1 MSQSRTTG
9 SQFAYLR
16 AQCEVSVKGLL
27 KEPDLALLVLG
38 PFHVSAAILLV
49 SPNCTHSV
57 SMSSIQNQPNVT
69 TPVPT
74 TQHYFHLENNQTLQ
88 DFDYLENGLPPEFQ
102 NIQYTVA
109 MFTNVRVPEKRSKLL
124 ETLVGDTP
132 VPVLALAL
140 ACKSLSYHY
149 CTRYL
154 FPTGHE
160 TFRDDFEAELEHS
173 FPTTAAQFANSL
185 AQRTIKKLDSI
196 YAPLPTS
203 DFTRSLLEYRCAV
216 LHVAAVFEAI
226 KGLNFDSPGSSA
238 MGNIQVQTF
247 PSKKI
252 SQKQAKRARARG
264 PSIDDTPFQK
274 MGVSR
279 PRSQSEYNKLT
290 EDLLA
295 GQKEILQVRTFWS
308 NVYVANELLRI
319 LSVKLHIMKC
329 RNTSFPV
336 FLPTFKQLTQRSPT
350 TGSTIRCVQLMHS
363 AHQQRIRHLASI
375 LVLSVQSNISTTQ
388 LKALVNGRSFSR
400 LVANNI

>member
-1 MSQSRTTG
+1 M
-9 SQFAYLR
+9 
-16 AQCEVSVKGLL
+16 
-27 KEPDLALLVLG
+27 
-38 PFHVSAAILLV
+38 
-49 SPNCTHSV
+49 
-57 SMSSIQNQPNVT
+57 T

-74 TQHYFHLENNQTLQ
+74 TQHYFHFENNQTLQ

-102 NIQYTVA
+102 NIQHIVT
-109 MFTNVRVPEKRSKLL
+109 MFMNVRVPEKRSKLL

-140 ACKSLSYHY
+140 ACKPRSYHY

-154 FPTGHE
+154 IPTGHE
-160 TFRDDFEAELEHS
+160 TFRHDFEAELEHS
-173 FPTTAAQFANSL
+173 FPTTAAQFSNSL

-203 DFTRSLLEYRCAV
+203 DFTRSLREHRCAV

-238 MGNIQVQTF
+238 MENIQVQIF
-247 PSKKI
+247 PSKKM

-264 PSIDDTPFQK
+264 PSIDDTPFQR

-279 PRSQSEYNKLT
+279 PRSHSEYNKLT
-290 EDLLA
+290 DDLVA
-295 GQKEILQVRTFWS
+295 GQKEILQVSSFWS
-308 NVYVANELLRI
+308 NVYITNELLRI
-319 LSVKLHIMKC
+319 LSVTLHIMKC

-336 FLPTFKQLTQRSPT
+336 FLPTFKQLRQQSPT
-350 TGSTIRCVQLMHS
+350 RGSTIRRVQLMHS
-363 AHQQRIRHLASI
+363 AHSQRIRHLTSI
-375 LVLSVQSNISTTQ
+375 LVLSVQSNISMTQ

-400 LVANNI
+400 PVAHNI